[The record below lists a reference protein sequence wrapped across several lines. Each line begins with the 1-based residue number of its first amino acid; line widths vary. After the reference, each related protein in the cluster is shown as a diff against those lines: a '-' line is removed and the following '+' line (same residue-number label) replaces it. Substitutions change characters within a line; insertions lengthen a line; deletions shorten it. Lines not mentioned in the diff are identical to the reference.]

1 MARRRDAVS
10 VRCPQSANASRRRH
24 KLADHDLKR
33 LKIDRPAVA
42 AGRRHNWFAYGV
54 VALLLV
60 GAAVAGLKLAGPQAV
75 ETTTVVSAY
84 PSQTYTLLNA
94 TGYVVPQR
102 KAAVAS
108 KGQGRLE
115 WLGVLEGTR
124 VKKDEVIARLESADV
139 EAALA
144 QAKAQIKVAQAN
156 LALQVA
162 ELKNAQINLRRSAI
176 LAPQGAMPATQYDS
190 DLARYDK
197 ARASIDNSRAA
208 IASAQANAQAAQVAV
223 DQTVIRAPFDGVV
236 IEKHANVGD
245 NITPFSQ
252 ASDSKGAVVTIAD
265 METLEVE
272 ADVAESNIAKI
283 TVNEPCEIQLDAL
296 PELRLA
302 GRVSRIVPTVDRS
315 KATVLVKVRFV
326 DRDERVLPDMSAKI
340 AFLTKPVPPRDREP
354 VVAVQ
359 PAAIVE
365 RDGRK
370 VAFVIKDDTVREEPV
385 TTGAALGDL
394 VAVSGVHP
402 GDVLVRAPNEHI
414 KDGAKVTVAKK

>member
-1 MARRRDAVS
+1 
-10 VRCPQSANASRRRH
+10 
-24 KLADHDLKR
+24 LADHDLKR

-42 AGRRHNWFAYGV
+42 TGGRRRNWIGYGAA
-54 VALLLV
+54 ALLLA
-60 GAAVAGLKLAGPQAV
+60 GALFAGLRLAGPQTV
-75 ETTTVVSAY
+75 DTTTVVSAY

-108 KGQGRLE
+108 KAQGRLE

-124 VKKDEVIARLESADV
+124 VKQNEVIARIESDDV

-144 QAKAQIKVAQAN
+144 QAKAQVKVAQAN
-156 LALQVA
+156 LALQEA
-162 ELKNAQINLRRSAI
+162 ELKNAEINLRRSAI
-176 LAPQGAMPATQYDS
+176 LAPNGAIPATQYDA

-197 ARASIDNSRAA
+197 AKASIDNSRAA
-208 IASAQANAQAAQVAV
+208 IVSAQANAQAAQVSV

-265 METLEVE
+265 MATLEVE

-296 PELRLA
+296 PEVRLA
-302 GRVSRIVPTVDRS
+302 GSVSRIVPTVDRS

-340 AFLTKPVPPRDREP
+340 AFLSKPVPPQDRRP

-365 RDGRK
+365 RGGRK
-370 VAFVIKDDTVREEPV
+370 VVFAIKDDAVHEVPV
-385 TTGAALGDL
+385 TTGATLGEL
-394 VAVSGVHP
+394 VAVGGVRP
-402 GDVLVRAPNEHI
+402 GDVLVRSPNEHI
-414 KDGAKVTVAKK
+414 KDGAKVTVAKKP